1 MGGPRLAGSLRSWRE
16 PACNRQRNGPR
27 PASGSLRSSAA
38 YGSSEHTPSRAASPS
53 GSTRPNQART
63 ATAAMSATGRFLA
76 VRRHFF
82 RRSDRMCADFPALA
96 GSCGSG
102 EGGGPG
108 RRSQTRS
115 QAWAR
120 AWGTQAGPETGLHA
134 RSPRLTVGALLPAL
148 IAAPVA
154 PSSRTAG
161 ATFLPGCAGQ
171 PDRLATVATR
181 SVVVGGARV
190 GPASAARAGS
200 CRRRAGVR
208 TTSRLAVS
216 DERDVTTLGSGV
228 GQMR

>member
-16 PACNRQRNGPR
+16 PACSRQRNGPR

-38 YGSSEHTPSRAASPS
+38 DRSSELALSRAASPS

-82 RRSDRMCADFPALA
+82 RRSDRMCADFRALA
-96 GSCGSG
+96 GSCGSR
-102 EGGGPG
+102 EGGGLG
-108 RRSQTRS
+108 RWSQTRS
-115 QAWAR
+115 RAWAW
-120 AWGTQAGPETGLHA
+120 AWGTQAGPGTGLHA
-134 RSPRLTVGALLPAL
+134 RSPRLTVGASLPAL

-161 ATFLPGCAGQ
+161 ATFLPGCAEQ
-171 PDRLATVATR
+171 PDRLASVATR
-181 SVVVGGARV
+181 TAVFRGGRA

-208 TTSRLAVS
+208 TTFPTLAQMS
-216 DERDVTTLGSGV
+216 DERDGVTTLG
-228 GQMR
+228 